1 MTNLTHYEILGVS
14 KDSTENEIKKAY
26 RVLSLKYHPDR
37 NSSEE
42 AKQKILEINAS
53 YEILGDIDARKE
65 YNMKMEH
72 GDNPF
77 MNMNMQHEM
86 PDINNLFSMMF
97 GGGGGG
103 LNMMGGGGGLNM
115 MGGGGGP
122 GGPNIRI
129 FHRGPGNMQAEMF
142 SNRHILEPIIKNIE
156 VALSQSYR
164 GEPLSFQNDYY
175 VIENNTKTFH
185 KEEIQI
191 NIPKGIDNNETVI
204 IPHKGNVVNSQRSEL
219 RIHFTVVNNT
229 NFIRRGMDLIYNK
242 KISLKESL
250 CGISFVID
258 HINGQKMNL
267 NTTNAPN
274 IIKPNFTKELPGYG
288 MIKDNHTGKLIIVFE
303 IDFPDQIT
311 EDQINKLKEIL

>member
-1 MTNLTHYEILGVS
+1 MTNPTHYEILGVS
-14 KDSTENEIKKAY
+14 KDSNENEIKKAY
-26 RVLSLKYHPDR
+26 RALSLKYHPDR
-37 NSSEE
+37 NQSEE
-42 AKQKILEINAS
+42 AKQKIIEINDA
-53 YEILGDIDARKE
+53 YEILRDTDARKK
-65 YNMKMEH
+65 YNMNLEH

-77 MNMNMQHEM
+77 MNMQQEM

-97 GGGGGG
+97 GGGG
-103 LNMMGGGGGLNM
+103 LNMMGGGGGGLNM
-115 MGGGGGP
+115 MGGGG

-129 FHRGPGNMQAEMF
+129 FHRGPGNMQTEMF
-142 SNRHILEPIIKNIE
+142 SNMHVLEPITKNIE
-156 VALSQSYR
+156 ISLSQSYR
-164 GEPLSFQNDYY
+164 GEPLLFQVDYY

-185 KEEIQI
+185 KEDIQI
-191 NIPKGIDNNETVI
+191 TIPKGIDNNETI
-204 IPHKGNVVNSQRSEL
+204 LIPHKGNVVNSQRSEL
-219 RIHFTVVNNT
+219 RLHFTVVNNT

-250 CGISFVID
+250 CGISFLIE

-274 IIKPNFTKELPGYG
+274 IIKPNFSKELPGYG

-303 IDFPDQIT
+303 VDFPDQIS